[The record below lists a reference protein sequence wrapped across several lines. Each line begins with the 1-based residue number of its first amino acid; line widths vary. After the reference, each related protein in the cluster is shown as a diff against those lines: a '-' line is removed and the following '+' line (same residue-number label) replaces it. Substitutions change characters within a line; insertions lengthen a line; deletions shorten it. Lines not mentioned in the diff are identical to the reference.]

1 MVFGDVLLFTLLLI
15 NNISQSKK
23 FYNRKKKGK
32 IKSTLSELKRALL

>member
-23 FYNRKKKGK
+23 FYNRKKGK